1 MRFKVKLGG
10 IAFLALV
17 PSLTLAE
24 TLRVYNWSD
33 YVAEDTIAQFEAKTG
48 VTVIYEEYESNERLD
63 RELRTGSEA
72 WDVVFPSDNF
82 FVSQLR
88 DGLYTP
94 LKKRNIP
101 HYYTNLD
108 RGFLARMQTDIDPGN
123 RFGLPYL
130 WGTTGIAIDKAKV
143 AEVMG
148 PAFKFSSWAQ
158 LFDPMNLRKLQRCGV
173 NFFDSPDE
181 MLPLAMLA
189 LGKSPNANSTE
200 DIQAAVNLIKRAAN
214 YVEFS
219 MEDFELGLTS
229 GETCVTVAWNGD
241 VIAAFEEVDNADNY
255 DYIIPDE
262 GSILWIDMVGIP
274 ANAPNPERAHEFIN
288 YLLDAQVNAS
298 IVNEIAYPSAVRAAE
313 EFVDLEVQTN
323 EGIYPPDSVRSRLII
338 PAADSDEIA
347 QLKLRGW
354 LSIRGADWSA
364 E

>member
-10 IAFLALV
+10 FALLALI
-17 PSLTLAE
+17 PSLSLSE
-24 TLRVYNWSD
+24 TLRVFNWSD

-48 VTVIYEEYESNERLD
+48 VTVVYDEYESNERLD
-63 RELRTGSEA
+63 RELRSGTDV

-94 LKKRNIP
+94 LSKRNIP
-101 HYYTNLD
+101 NYYTNLD
-108 RGFLARMQTDIDPGN
+108 RSFLARMQTDIDPGN

-130 WGTTGIAIDKAKV
+130 WGTTGIAIDKAKI

-148 PAFKFSSWAQ
+148 ADFTFTSWAQ

-181 MLPLAMLA
+181 MLPLAFLA
-189 LGKSPNANSTE
+189 LGKSPNANSPA
-200 DIQAAVNLIKRAAN
+200 DIQEAVNLIKRASN

-219 MEDFELGLTS
+219 MEDFEVGLTS
-229 GETCVTVAWNGD
+229 GETCLTVAWNGD
-241 VIAAFEEVDNADNY
+241 VIAAFDEVDNADNY
-255 DYIIPDE
+255 AYIIPEE
-262 GSILWIDMVGIP
+262 GSILWIDMVAIP
-274 ANAPNPERAHEFIN
+274 ANAANPERAHEFIN
-288 YLLDAQVNAS
+288 FLLDAEVNAA

-313 EFVDLEVQTN
+313 AFVDPEVQTN
-323 EGIYPPDSVRSRLII
+323 EGIYPPDSVRARLII
-338 PAADSDEIA
+338 PAADSDEIT

>member
-1 MRFKVKLGG
+1 MP
-10 IAFLALV
+10 AL
-17 PSLTLAE
+17 SLAE

-33 YVAEDTIAQFEAKTG
+33 YVAEDTIAEFEAKTG
-48 VTVIYEEYESNERLD
+48 VTVIYEEYDSNERLD
-63 RELRTGSEA
+63 RELRMGVEP

-88 DGLYTP
+88 DGLYMP

-148 PAFKFSSWAQ
+148 PEFRFTSWAQ
-158 LFDPMNLRKLQRCGV
+158 LFAPSNLAKLQRCGV
-173 NFFDSPDE
+173 NFLDSYDE
-181 MLPLAMLA
+181 MLPLAFLA
-189 LGKSPNANSTE
+189 LGKSPNVNSPD
-200 DIQAAVNLIKRAAN
+200 DIQAGMNLLKRASR

-219 MEDFELGLTS
+219 MEDFEDGLTS

-241 VIAAFEEVDNADNY
+241 VIAAFGEVDNADNFE
-255 DYIIPDE
+255 YIIPDE

-274 ANAPNPERAHEFIN
+274 ANAPNPIRAHEFIN
-288 YLLDAQVNAS
+288 FLLDNEVNAE
-298 IVNEIAYPSAVRAAE
+298 IVNEIAYASAVRDSDE
-313 EFVDLEVQTN
+313 LVDPEVRSN
-323 EGIYPPDSVRSRLII
+323 EGIYPPDSLRTRLII
-338 PAADSDEIA
+338 PAADSDDIA

-354 LSIRGADWSA
+354 LSIRGADWTGG
-364 E
+364 

>member
-10 IAFLALV
+10 IAFLALAS
-17 PSLTLAE
+17 SLSTAE

-48 VTVIYEEYESNERLD
+48 VTVVYEEYESNERLD
-63 RELRTGSEA
+63 RELRTASEA

-88 DGLYTP
+88 DGLFTP

-130 WGTTGIAIDKAKV
+130 WGTTGIAVDRAKV
-143 AEVMG
+143 AQVMG
-148 PAFKFSSWAQ
+148 PDFSFTSWGQ
-158 LFDPMNLRKLQRCGV
+158 LFDPVNLRKLQRCGV
-173 NFFDSPDE
+173 NFLDSPDE
-181 MLPLAMLA
+181 MLPLALLA
-189 LGKSPNANSTE
+189 LEKSPNSDSTA
-200 DIQAAVNLIKRAAN
+200 DIQEAINLVKRASS
-214 YVEFS
+214 YVQFS
-219 MEDFELGLTS
+219 MEDFEDGLTS

-241 VIAAFEEVDNADNY
+241 VIAAFAEVDNGDNY
-255 DYIIPDE
+255 EYVIPDE

-274 ANAPNPERAHEFIN
+274 ANAANPERAHEFIN
-288 YLLDAQVNAS
+288 FLLDAEVNAA

-313 EFVDLEVQTN
+313 QFVDPEVQTN
-323 EGIYPPDSVRSRLII
+323 EGIYPTDSVRSRLII
-338 PAADSDEIA
+338 PAADSDEILE
-347 QLKLRGW
+347 LKLRGW
-354 LSIRGADWSA
+354 LSIRGADWTA